1 MASEI
6 LVNLHEDLTCPLC
19 LELMRDPLSLDCGH
33 SFCQACIIMNNKASM
48 TSSEGENSCPVC
60 RSIYRSDNLRPN
72 WHLAKV
78 VERLKKVKV
87 EEGQKTDVCERHGE
101 KLLLFCQKD
110 EMVICWLCERSQ
122 EHKGHQ
128 TFLVEEV
135 VQHYQANFK
144 AALKRLRMQ
153 QKEAEKFGDDI
164 REERAFWKNQMQ
176 TERERIQQKFDQL
189 RHVLDHEEEEELQ
202 KLQKEEEDIMCQLT
216 EDDNEL
222 AQKSQ
227 LIAELIGDLERRF
240 QVSSVEMLQD
250 VKGIIK
256 RSVELTVKRS
266 KTFLNEQRKG
276 SQAVDLR
283 GIVQAFKALRVNMEL
298 TPVNSPSDVVISK
311 DGKQARLVEKPTP
324 SHHSGNISGNPGNF
338 LFSFAHTGHQRNKGN
353 VLSSSSLKD
362 VNIGHNPFCGS
373 LRINSGK
380 HYWEVDIS
388 GKTVLILGVCRV
400 ARTEVET
407 EFDFNQSGL
416 QNVYSKYLP
425 TYGYWVIGLQSQYIT
440 FENASSSKPQN
451 LITCQTF
458 PPCGVGV
465 FIDCESRTVSFF
477 NVTNHGSLIYKFS
490 NCCFSTT
497 VCPYFNLKECANPMS
512 LCSPGS

>member
-135 VQHYQANFK
+135 VQHYQANVK
-144 AALKRLRMQ
+144 AALERLRMQ

-176 TERERIQQKFDQL
+176 TERESIHQKFDQV
-189 RHVLDHEEEEELQ
+189 RRILDHEEEEELQ
-202 KLQKEEEDIMCQLT
+202 KLQKEEEDVMCHLT

-227 LIAELIGDLERRF
+227 LIEELIADLEHRL

-250 VKGIIK
+250 VNGIIK
-256 RSVELTVKRS
+256 RCEKLTVKRS
-266 KTFLNEQRKG
+266 KTFLNKQRKG

-283 GIVQAFKALRVNMEL
+283 GMLQVFKELREL
-298 TPVNSPSDVVISK
+298 ADAQRYWVDMTLIPMNSSLDIVISE
-311 DGKQARLVEKPTP
+311 DRKQARVEKKPTRA
-324 SHHSGNISGNPGNF
+324 HHVRNSVFGFGMGSEFSNYQHKGINSGYNPI
-338 LFSFAHTGHQRNKGN
+338 R
-353 VLSSSSLKD
+353 
-362 VNIGHNPFCGS
+362 GS
-373 LRINSGK
+373 LCINSGK
-380 HYWEVDIS
+380 HYWEVNVS
-388 GKTVLILGVCRV
+388 GKTAWILGVCCVR
-400 ARTEVET
+400 RP
-407 EFDFNQSGL
+407 DLNMGLNFNQIEL
-416 QNVYSKYLP
+416 QNVYSNYQP
-425 TYGYWVIGLQSQYIT
+425 QYGYWVIGLQNQSQCT
-440 FENASSSKPQN
+440 AFENDSSFNGVN
-451 LITCQTF
+451 LVLFQTI
-458 PPCGVGV
+458 PPCHVGV
-465 FIDCESRTVSFF
+465 FIDYEARTVSFF
-477 NVTNHGSLIYKFS
+477 NVTNHGSLMYKFS